1 MESLQN
7 REGGSRGM
15 FSLFGGQED
24 IWTDSEEEDPVEGIP
39 QEGIKSEFA
48 NNVLTIKRQLYGG
61 VVYTPE
67 EGDPKMQDSG
77 ILGTYLSQLNQF
89 YHYAKCSK
97 NGKTNHY
104 DVEIFPQDSRTLIQT
119 TLSWLESF
127 VQKNREIDRIPY
139 FNYLEMQC
147 ITYPFIMK

>member
-7 REGGSRGM
+7 REGGSRRM

-24 IWTDSEEEDPVEGIP
+24 IWTDSEEDPEEISLTGVSP
-39 QEGIKSEFA
+39 EFA
-48 NNVLTIKRQLYGG
+48 TNIRNIKRQLYGS

-77 ILGTYLSQLNQF
+77 ILGKYLSQLNQF
-89 YHYAKCSK
+89 YHYAKRSK
-97 NGKTNHY
+97 NGKTNQY
-104 DVEIFPQDSRTLIQT
+104 DVDIFPQDSRTLIET

>member
-7 REGGSRGM
+7 REGGSRRM

-24 IWTDSEEEDPVEGIP
+24 IWTDSEEDPEEISFTGVRP
-39 QEGIKSEFA
+39 EFA
-48 NNVLTIKRQLYGG
+48 TNIRNIKRQLYGG

-77 ILGTYLSQLNQF
+77 ILGKYLSQLNQF
-89 YHYAKCSK
+89 YHYAKRSK
-97 NGKTNHY
+97 NGKTNQY
-104 DVEIFPQDSRTLIQT
+104 DVDIFPQDSRTLIET